1 MDWPSG
7 WLSSY
12 LWMSDPI
19 NLKKGHASCF
29 IYQSNEFLSDR
40 FLALSDKSRHIF
52 DASTN
57 KDERRNASRRF
68 RWRAQVVKWITCASI
83 VNVGLI
89 CKYANELVSTDGA
102 AWSQPTLRMS
112 TLKFNNLKWP
122 RWFRFGYFCGQ
133 VCDLSRLNMSPC
145 GCFSFVIFYP
155 VFFIHRFFLPFW
167 LDLGSVFKGFRVWVD
182 DWISSGF
189 LINLWPISSSIFKNS
204 NDNFFIDF
212 FSVSDDF
219 FVPFFGRFC
228 VQFST
233 IYRFGSMIEFS
244 VDFWLIWGQFPVQFS
259 RIFGFWSIIE
269 LSVAF
274 FKNWFVADFEL
285 NFQKFKWQFSL
296 ISYPF
301 QMIFF
306 VPFFGWS

>member
-204 NDNFFIDF
+204 NDNFLLIF
-212 FSVSDDF
+212 F
-219 FVPFFGRFC
+219 
-228 VQFST
+228 
-233 IYRFGSMIEFS
+233 
-244 VDFWLIWGQFPVQFS
+244 
-259 RIFGFWSIIE
+259 
-269 LSVAF
+269 
-274 FKNWFVADFEL
+274 
-285 NFQKFKWQFSL
+285 
-296 ISYPF
+296 PF

-306 VPFFGWS
+306 IPFLVGFVFNFQLFMGSGRWLNFQWIFDWFEASFEFNFWWFLIRFRWFFCPFFGWF